1 RSVTLTHTLDALG
14 RVVKTDYSTTDPVTP
29 NLRFCYD
36 GKEYD
41 LASDSCV
48 TVGGRSDH
56 ARGALTH
63 AAARK
68 VVSGTPTLVSGTKYR
83 SIDPLGRV
91 LESRQTTGTLSDY
104 TFLYQYA
111 VGGALAKVRYPSGNW
126 VSYDINGANR
136 ISKVRKGETGASYY
150 MQSAAYNPGG
160 ALTSATLG
168 RDGAHQWA
176 ETRAYT
182 GASPA
187 RPRAGTH
194 G

>member
-1 RSVTLTHTLDALG
+1 MSGAINYTYFANGALQTRTDARSVTLTHTLDALG
-14 RVVKTDYSTTDPVTP
+14 RVTKADYSTTDPVTP

-41 LASDSCV
+41 LTSDSCV

-68 VVSGTPTLVSGTKYR
+68 LVGGTPTLVSGTKYR

-91 LESRQTTGTLSDY
+91 LDSRQTTGPHVDY

-111 VGGALAKVRYPSGNW
+111 VGGALAKVRYPSLNW

-136 ISKVRKGETGASYY
+136 IGKVRKGETGTSFY
-150 MQSAAYNPGG
+150 MQNVAYNPAG
-160 ALTSATLG
+160 ALVGATLG
-168 RDGAHQWA
+168 LD
-176 ETRAYT
+176 
-182 GASPA
+182 
-187 RPRAGTH
+187 
-194 G
+194 